1 MDWWENESILP
12 FRTPTTCM
20 VSGATMSGK
29 THFIY
34 RILLNAIGMFEIP
47 PQKIIYCY
55 SQYQPLFEE
64 MERNI
69 TSLVLYQGLSSKEQ
83 IEKWTEGIKHTPVI
97 LDDLM
102 TQVAKSEETVAVF
115 SITAHHKNC
124 TVFFLTQNLFFQS
137 KNFRSLSLNC
147 HYVVL
152 FRSLR
157 DSWQILSF
165 GAQVYPG
172 QSSFFKD
179 AYQKATS
186 KSYGYL
192 LVDMNPASHDKYR
205 LRTHIF
211 PQEETLIYLPKE

>member
-12 FRTPTTCM
+12 FRSPTTCM

-34 RILLNAIGMFEIP
+34 RILLNANGMFEIP

-55 SQYQPLFEE
+55 RQYQPLFEG

-69 TSLVLYQGLSSKEQ
+69 TSLVLYQGLPSKEQ
-83 IEKWTEGIKHTPVI
+83 IEEWTEGIKHTLVK
-97 LDDLM
+97 
-102 TQVAKSEETVAVF
+102 AKKSEETVAVF

-137 KNFRSLSLNC
+137 KTFRSLSLNC

-157 DSWQILSF
+157 DSRQILSF

-179 AYQKATS
+179 AYQNATS

>member
-12 FRTPTTCM
+12 FRSPTTCM

-34 RILLNAIGMFEIP
+34 RILLNANGMFEIP

-55 SQYQPLFEE
+55 SQYQPLYEE

-69 TSLVLYQGLSSKEQ
+69 TNLVLYQGLPSKEQ
-83 IEKWTEGIKHTPVI
+83 IEEWTEGIKHTLVI

-157 DSWQILSF
+157 DSRQILSF

-192 LVDMNPASHDKYR
+192 LVDMNPASHSCC
-205 LRTHIF
+205 
-211 PQEETLIYLPKE
+211 

>member
-12 FRTPTTCM
+12 FRSPTTCM

-34 RILLNAIGMFEIP
+34 RILLNANGMFEIP

-55 SQYQPLFEE
+55 SQYQPLYEE

-69 TSLVLYQGLSSKEQ
+69 TNLVLYQGLPSKEQ
-83 IEKWTEGIKHTPVI
+83 IEEWTEGIKHTLVI

-157 DSWQILSF
+157 DSRQILSF
-165 GAQVYPG
+165 GA
-172 QSSFFKD
+172 
-179 AYQKATS
+179 
-186 KSYGYL
+186 
-192 LVDMNPASHDKYR
+192 
-205 LRTHIF
+205 
-211 PQEETLIYLPKE
+211 

>member
-1 MDWWENESILP
+1 
-12 FRTPTTCM
+12 M

-34 RILLNAIGMFEIP
+34 RILLNANGMFEIL

-69 TSLVLYQGLSSKEQ
+69 TSLVLYQGLPSKEQ
-83 IEKWTEGIKHTPVI
+83 IKEWTEGIKHTLVI

-137 KNFRSLSLNC
+137 KHFRSLSLIC

-157 DSWQILSF
+157 DSRQILSF
-165 GAQVYPG
+165 GAQVYPD
-172 QSSFFKD
+172 QSSFKD
-179 AYQKATS
+179 AYQKAIS

-192 LVDMNPASHDKYR
+192 LVDMNPASNDIYR
-205 LRTHIF
+205 LHTHIL
-211 PQEETLIYLPKE
+211 PQEETLIYLPKG

>member
-1 MDWWENESILP
+1 MHWWEVQSLLP
-12 FRTPTTCM
+12 FRSPTTCLI
-20 VSGATMSGK
+20 SGATMSGK
-29 THFIY
+29 THFMF
-34 RILLNAIGMFEIP
+34 RVLKNATGIFEIP
-47 PQKIIYCY
+47 PQKMIYCY
-55 SQYQPLFEE
+55 SQYQKLFDD
-64 MERNI
+64 MEREIPNI
-69 TSLVLYQGLSSKEQ
+69 LFYQGLPAKEQ
-83 IEKWTEGIKHTPVI
+83 IEEWVEDSAHSILV

-102 TQVAKSEETVAVF
+102 MQVAKSEDTVAIF

-124 TVFFLTQNLFFQS
+124 TVFFLTQNLFVQS

-157 DSWQILSF
+157 DTRQILSF

-172 QSSFFKD
+172 QSAYFKD
-179 AYQKATS
+179 AYQKVTS

-192 LVDMNPASHDKYR
+192 LVDMNPATQDKYR

-211 PQEETLIYLPKE
+211 PEENTIVYLPK

>member
-1 MDWWENESILP
+1 
-12 FRTPTTCM
+12 
-20 VSGATMSGK
+20 
-29 THFIY
+29 
-34 RILLNAIGMFEIP
+34 MFKIP

-69 TSLVLYQGLSSKEQ
+69 TSLVLFQGLPSKEQ
-83 IEKWTEGIKHTPVI
+83 IEEWTEGIKQTLVI

-102 TQVAKSEETVAVF
+102 TQVAKREETVAVF
-115 SITAHHKNC
+115 SITAHHKSC

-137 KNFRSLSLNC
+137 KHFRRLSLTC

-157 DSWQILSF
+157 DSRQILSF

-192 LVDMNPASHDKYR
+192 LVDMNPARHDKYR
-205 LRTHIF
+205 LRTYIF

>member
-12 FRTPTTCM
+12 FRSPTTCM

-34 RILLNAIGMFEIP
+34 RILLNANGMFEIP

-55 SQYQPLFEE
+55 SQYQPLYEE

-69 TSLVLYQGLSSKEQ
+69 TNLVLYQGLPSKEQ
-83 IEKWTEGIKHTPVI
+83 IEEWTEGIKHTLVK
-97 LDDLM
+97 
-102 TQVAKSEETVAVF
+102 AKKSEETVAVF

-137 KNFRSLSLNC
+137 KTFRSLSLNC

-157 DSWQILSF
+157 DSRQILSF